1 MLFPCALFIH
11 TAALIDSAT
20 PILHPMQPHPTY
32 TIHLVYDASSRITAS
47 PSLHNMLK
55 LFPYALSFKPT
66 TPTYPYTY
74 VCMMSLPELE
84 PHNQFYT
91 TSLAVSLTLFYIQIC
106 RFNPLLN
113 SSTLADATTPYL
125 LHTPMSDISSR
136 IR

>member
-32 TIHLVYDASSRITAS
+32 TIHLVYDVSSRITAS
-47 PSLHNMLK
+47 QSLHNMLTP
-55 LFPYALSFKPT
+55 FPYALFIQIHHTYIPIHLCVYDITTRIRASQSF
-66 TPTYPYTY
+66 
-74 VCMMSLPELE
+74 L
-84 PHNQFYT
+84 HNKLSCFP
-91 TSLAVSLTLFYIQIC
+91 YIQIC

-125 LHTPMSDISSR
+125 LQTPMSDISSR